1 MVFGN
6 YRWTEFD
13 EEFLQKHVESVVLVD
28 LGDMVAHPPLLTP
41 PHSDNKCFVCFNL
54 LSLQSLAISPAQ
66 PLDLEKCYLSI
77 HIFTLNED
85 GPSTLTLE
93 DDEELSAANHWLLPA
108 GDTRRKHTQ
117 EGDILRRIPYYVI
130 LITFEM
136 THPNLKM

>member
-1 MVFGN
+1 MRTHVLALLNRHNMVFGN

-28 LGDMVAHPPLLTP
+28 LGDMVAHPF
-41 PHSDNKCFVCFNL
+41 PHLDNKWFVCFNL
-54 LSLQSLAISPAQ
+54 LSLHSLTFSLTQ
-66 PLDLEKCYLSI
+66 PLDLEKCFLSI

-108 GDTRRKHTQ
+108 GDTRRKHTE
-117 EGDILRRIPYYVI
+117 EGEILRRIPSICDFSYI
-130 LITFEM
+130 
-136 THPNLKM
+136 

>member
-28 LGDMVAHPPLLTP
+28 LGDMVAPP
-41 PHSDNKCFVCFNL
+41 PHTHHHHYLHNKCFVCFNL
-54 LSLQSLAISPAQ
+54 LSLHLLTISPTQ
-66 PLDLEKCYLSI
+66 PLDLEKCFLSI

-108 GDTRRKHTQ
+108 GDTRRKHTE
-117 EGDILRRIPYYVI
+117 EGELLHYLI